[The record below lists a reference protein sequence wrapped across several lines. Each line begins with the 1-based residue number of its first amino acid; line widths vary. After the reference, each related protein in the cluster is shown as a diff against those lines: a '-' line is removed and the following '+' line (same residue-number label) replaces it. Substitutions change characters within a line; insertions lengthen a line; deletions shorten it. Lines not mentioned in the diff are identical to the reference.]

1 MLKNISI
8 LVICAGA
15 LVACGGGGGN
25 GLSGLA
31 SLGDDFARAFAQDR
45 NAEPISL
52 ENVTL
57 NLTPTRE
64 PFNP

>member
-8 LVICAGA
+8 LVVLAGA
-15 LVACGGGGGN
+15 LVACGGGN

>member
-8 LVICAGA
+8 LAVLAVV
-15 LVACGGGGGN
+15 LVACGGGGGVT
-25 GLSGLA
+25 GFA
-31 SLGDDFARAFAQDR
+31 QLGSDFARAFAQDR

-57 NLTPTRE
+57 VKTPLVE